1 MLGEV
6 VEISLRSLYV
16 SSTAT
21 LIGLA
26 WSLPLAYMLASSR
39 SRAARLAVTA
49 ANALVSVPT
58 VVVGLALYMALSR
71 RGPLGFTGL
80 LYTPQAI
87 ALGESLLITPLLVSL
102 FHEVFSEYR
111 SKYWELAV
119 TLGATQGQAAILVA
133 REALPRLLTA
143 TLIGFGRA
151 IGELGVALMVGGNI
165 KGYTRVI
172 TTAIALEVSK
182 GEFETAIVLGA
193 VLLSLVVGVVA
204 AARILNRVMGADIG

>member
-16 SSTAT
+16 SSLAT
-21 LIGLA
+21 LLGLG
-26 WSLPLAYMLASSR
+26 WSMPLAYIMAGSKSK
-39 SRAARLAVTA
+39 AARLAVA
-49 ANALVSVPT
+49 AVNALVSVPT
-58 VVVGLALYMALSR
+58 VIIGLVLYMVLSR
-71 RGPLGFTGL
+71 SGPLGFTGL

-87 ALGESLLITPLLVSL
+87 SLGEALLITPLLISL
-102 FHEVFSEYR
+102 FHDVFREYR
-111 SKYWELAV
+111 GRYWELAM

-133 REALPRLLTA
+133 REAFPRLVTA

-182 GEFETAIVLGA
+182 GEFETAIALGA

-204 AARILNRVMGADIG
+204 AAKVLNRVVGADIG